1 MSSIETPALLYFS
14 ASRPVSVPPVSGR
27 YPASAEALALLF
39 SCVCMLEVTPWTYP
53 SSVAVVASPS
63 SLLISAAVAVM
74 PSDARVVTVSVHGT
88 LTYICPKELSFT
100 P

>member
-1 MSSIETPALLYFS
+1 MA
-14 ASRPVSVPPVSGR
+14 
-27 YPASAEALALLF
+27 F
-39 SCVCMLEVTPWTYP
+39 SCVWIELVTPCTYAN
-53 SSVAVVASPS
+53 SAAVVVNPS
-63 SLLISAAVAVM
+63 SLLSSAAVAVI